1 MQLSF
6 ENAFATTG
14 LVDALVSL
22 VIAGVVLRWGVFL
35 VLALIDWVKQRQMPI
50 DPEDV
55 EPVTVIVPAWNEGK
69 VIERTVRRLLDSDLA
84 ERTTLTVLV
93 VDDGSTDDTA
103 ERVEAMGSEDE
114 RVRLLRQPEN
124 AGKPA
129 ALNAGIEAA
138 QTALIVTID
147 ADTLVDPGCLRWL
160 VATQRHTGADAV
172 CANVRVGNR
181 GTLLTRFQSLEY
193 IAGLNLDRRALN
205 RLGLITTV
213 PGATALWRKEV
224 VQAVGGFSGDTLAE
238 DTDLSVTLLC
248 EGYRLV
254 FCDRADAFTEAPT
267 TLMGLFR
274 QRRRWLGGNLRC
286 ITKHGLGRGAPWAV
300 RLVALPNLWFAHI
313 GVYLLPVAV
322 SMWVSI
328 GRDGVE
334 LPILA
339 MLGTIGLVLDVA
351 GMLWFYL
358 ADRTDRLDLP
368 FAPLQ
373 RMVFP
378 TFVWLVFATVVLS
391 PPRGWAK
398 IERRNTASVG

>member
-1 MQLSF
+1 VPNPF
-6 ENAFATTG
+6 ELQFGTTG
-14 LVDALVSL
+14 IVDALVSL
-22 VIAGVVLRWGVFL
+22 AIAAVVMRWGVFL
-35 VLALIDWVKQRQMPI
+35 VLALVDWIVQRRMPI

-55 EPVTVIVPAWNEGK
+55 ESLTVIVPAWNEGP
-69 VIERTVRRLLDSDLA
+69 VIERTIARLLASDLA
-84 ERTTLTVLV
+84 GQVDLTVIV

-103 ERVEAMGSEDE
+103 VRVEAMATADG
-114 RVRLLRQPEN
+114 RVRLLAQPEN
-124 AGKPA
+124 RGKPA
-129 ALNAGIEAA
+129 ALNAGVQAA
-138 QTALIVTID
+138 QTPLVVTID
-147 ADTLVDPGCLRWL
+147 ADTLVDPACLRWL

-193 IAGLNLDRRALN
+193 VAGLNLDRRALN

-213 PGATALWRKEV
+213 PGATALWRKDAIL
-224 VQAVGGFSGDTLAE
+224 AVGGFSGDTLAE

-248 EGYRLV
+248 RGYRLV
-254 FCDRADAFTEAPT
+254 FSDRADAYTEAPT
-267 TLMGLFR
+267 TLSGLFR

-286 ITKHGLGRGAPWAV
+286 IAKHGLGRGAPWPV

-313 GVYLLPVAV
+313 GVYLLPVVV
-322 SMWVSI
+322 SLWVSI

-334 LPILA
+334 IPILA
-339 MLGTIGLVLDVA
+339 TLGSIAFALDVL
-351 GMLWFYL
+351 GVLWFYL

-378 TFVWLVFATVVLS
+378 TFVWLVFATVVAS

-398 IERRNTASVG
+398 VERRNTASVG